1 MERDS
6 FVFYKSFYDAL
17 CELDEKDQII
27 LLHAICSYAING
39 EEPHI
44 KGPLK
49 AVFITI
55 KPQIDKNNQ
64 RYENGKKGGAPK
76 GNQNAKKTTENNQN
90 QPNVNVNV
98 NDTVNDNVNVSVNG
112 VGSDDTDDSDGLYGV
127 LENVRLARGE
137 YEHIVSTY
145 QRPKQLIDKVSRWLP
160 NATNKHK
167 KDHFALCLTFA
178 DNDDWPKKKK
188 AEPPPEPI
196 EVKDPLDPEEQE
208 AKVQEMKARLNGAFA
223 SS

>member
-6 FVFYKSFYDAL
+6 FVFYKSFYESIK
-17 CELDEKDQII
+17 ELDPDDQAA
-27 LLHAICSYAING
+27 LFQAICKYALYG
-39 EEPHI
+39 EEPKT
-44 KGPLK
+44 KGPVR
-49 AVFITI
+49 AVFVVI

-64 RYENGKKGGAPK
+64 RYENGKLGGRPK
-76 GNQNAKKTTENNQN
+76 KPNNNQTETKP

-98 NDTVNDNVNVSVNG
+98 NDNVNDNVNVSVNG

-127 LENVRLARGE
+127 LKNVRLAQGE

-167 KDHFALCLTFA
+167 NDHFALCLTFA
-178 DNDDWPKKKK
+178 ENDDWPKKKK
-188 AEPPPEPI
+188 EEPPPPA
-196 EVKDPLDPEEQE
+196 EVADPLDPKEQE
-208 AKVQEMKARLNGAFA
+208 AKVEEMKARLNGAFA

>member
-6 FVFYKSFYDAL
+6 FVFYKSFYESIRELNSDDQAAL
-17 CELDEKDQII
+17 FQ
-27 LLHAICSYAING
+27 AICKYALYG
-39 EEPHI
+39 EEPKT
-44 KGPLK
+44 KGPVR
-49 AVFITI
+49 AVFVAI

-64 RYENGKKGGAPK
+64 RYENGKRGGRPPK
-76 GNQNAKKTTENNQN
+76 PNNNQTETKP
-90 QPNVNVNV
+90 QPNVYVNV
-98 NDTVNDNVNVSVNG
+98 NDNVNDNVNVNENG

-127 LENVRLARGE
+127 LKNVRLAQGE

-196 EVKDPLDPEEQE
+196 EVSDPLDPAEQE
-208 AKVQEMKARLNGAFA
+208 AKVEEMKARLNGMFT

>member
-6 FVFYKSFYDAL
+6 FVFYKSFYESIK
-17 CELDEKDQII
+17 ELDLEDQTA
-27 LLHAICSYAING
+27 LFQAICKYALYG
-39 EEPHI
+39 EEPKV
-44 KGPLK
+44 KGPVK
-49 AVFITI
+49 AVFIAI

-64 RYENGKKGGAPK
+64 RYENGKRGGRPSSK
-76 GNQNAKKTTENNQN
+76 PTDNQTETEP

-98 NDTVNDNVNVSVNG
+98 NDNVNDNVNVNENG

-127 LENVRLARGE
+127 LKNVRLAQGE

-196 EVKDPLDPEEQE
+196 EVVDPLDPDEQE
-208 AKVQEMKARLNGAFA
+208 AKVEEMKARLNSAVK